1 MCAKYEE
8 KLPAHNYEY
17 AEKVLG
23 ETKENRDRCLMEI
36 QKWLD
41 DNPKINANR
50 DPTSLIHFLRGAKF
64 QMEKTKKRIETYVIN
79 TCSNTTGFV
88 FTKIE

>member
-1 MCAKYEE
+1 MSIQYEE

-17 AEKVLG
+17 AQKYLG
-23 ETKENRDRCLMEI
+23 ETKDSREQCLMEI

-50 DPTSLIHFLRGAKF
+50 DSTSLLHFLRGAKF
-64 QMEKTKKRIETYVIN
+64 KMDKAKKRIET
-79 TCSNTTGFV
+79 
-88 FTKIE
+88 